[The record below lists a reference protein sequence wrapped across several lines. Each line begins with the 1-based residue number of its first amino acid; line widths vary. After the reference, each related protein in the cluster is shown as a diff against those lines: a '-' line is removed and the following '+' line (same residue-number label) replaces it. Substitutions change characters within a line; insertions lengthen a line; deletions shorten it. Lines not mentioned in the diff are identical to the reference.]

1 MPVAAFQAAL
11 FGCGSAALWGRP
23 PAIPTRIEYHQLN
36 RPMTRRMIG
45 HYEILDKLGDGVVY
59 DQLDRSE
66 SDLMPIDNFR

>member
-1 MPVAAFQAAL
+1 
-11 FGCGSAALWGRP
+11 
-23 PAIPTRIEYHQLN
+23 
-36 RPMTRRMIG
+36 MTRRMIG